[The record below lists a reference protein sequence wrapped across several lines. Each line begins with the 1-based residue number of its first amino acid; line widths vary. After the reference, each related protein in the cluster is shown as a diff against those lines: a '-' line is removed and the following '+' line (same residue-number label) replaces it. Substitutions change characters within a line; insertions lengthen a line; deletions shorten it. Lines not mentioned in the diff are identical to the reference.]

1 HPGMTEDDIYSY
13 AEILRRSYNLESR
26 ILRKLIRNECDRAKP
41 TRLYDLDYDLQ
52 LKEALNI
59 IEHEN
64 FYSLIS
70 KAKTLKQLED
80 ERKAKEAQ
88 TASSEPAKK

>member
-1 HPGMTEDDIYSY
+1 
-13 AEILRRSYNLESR
+13 RRSYSLESR

-41 TRLYDLDYDLQ
+41 SRLYDLDYDLQ

-64 FYSLIS
+64 FTALMS
-70 KAKTLKQLED
+70 KAKTLKQIET
-80 ERKAKEAQ
+80 ERKAKEEKE
-88 TASSEPAKK
+88 ASSAPAKK